1 MRRRGVIVIFFFLQ
15 VWFQNRR
22 AKWKKRK
29 KTTNVFRTPGA
40 LQMLPSHSLP
50 PFGSMNDTLFNAGC
64 SDGSRWMSQM
74 PTGAGLSLP
83 PAISRQSLGQQLSPS
98 VSCVGG
104 TNMGSM
110 SNTSNGNALYQS
122 PYSLN
127 TLSQTTNSF
136 GVQTTLSQP
145 MTSSSPTCLG
155 DTGDAWRGTSIAA
168 LRRKALEHT
177 VSYIGGVNNV
187 GGMGSVGGLAGFR

>member
-1 MRRRGVIVIFFFLQ
+1 

-40 LQMLPSHSLP
+40 LQMLPSHTLP
-50 PFGSMNDTLFNAGC
+50 PFGSMNDSIFNTGC
-64 SDGSRWMSQM
+64 SDSSRWMTQM
-74 PTGAGLSLP
+74 PSGAGLSLP
-83 PAISRQSLGQQLSPS
+83 PAISRQSMSPS
-98 VSCVGG
+98 MSCVGG
-104 TNMGSM
+104 GNVGNMVNSGNGGS
-110 SNTSNGNALYQS
+110 LYQS

-127 TLSQTTNSF
+127 SLSQANSF

-155 DTGDAWRGTSIAA
+155 DNGDAWRGTSIAA

-177 VSYIGGVNNV
+177 VGYIGNNV
-187 GGMGSVGGLAGFR
+187 GGMGSVGGLTGFR